1 MNIFQLLE
9 YESKIEDLALNFL
22 KEVDINPQAVVSSGI
37 HLSLIKIIKDKSEIL
52 TKINCLGNLGLA
64 LRSILTNN
72 MIAPLS
78 EDGVAIV
85 VNSYYCISK
94 HINDIYMPNHQLL
107 FINRALLIYENIGV
121 FNMKNK
127 SIENL
132 SKQYKVD
139 HIILS
144 LVHKELSLYVDYES
158 YVKVRF
164 CDLESLILSE
174 FGFIVQID
182 DNLFD
187 LIHREYYCN
196 VELMVKEI
204 IKIQ

>member
-22 KEVDINPQAVVSSGI
+22 KEVDINPKAVVSSGI

-52 TKINCLGNLGLA
+52 TKINCLGNLGIA
-64 LRSILTNN
+64 LRSILINN
-72 MIAPLS
+72 MIASLS
-78 EDGVAIV
+78 EDGITIV
-85 VNSYYCISK
+85 INSYYSLSK
-94 HINDIYMPNHQLL
+94 HINDKFMPNHQLL

-144 LVHKELSLYVDYES
+144 LAYKELSLYIDYEP
-158 YVKVRF
+158 YVKDRF
-164 CDLESLILSE
+164 CDLENLILSE

-187 LIHREYYCN
+187 LIHKDYYNN
-196 VELMVKEI
+196 VELMIKEI
-204 IKIQ
+204 INLQ